1 MQTWVTVMTGVSPSF
16 RVGVSFRA
24 ISLRLILKWVLVVI
38 NIFMNQK
45 LPLDGHIYTLTAGR
59 VLYTNVLQIYLGRLL
74 FRATLKDRLGSCLS
88 TALEMGNLTAPKSM
102 HIKNSQLVYGRGSF
116 MSGNLHC

>member
-1 MQTWVTVMTGVSPSF
+1 
-16 RVGVSFRA
+16 
-24 ISLRLILKWVLVVI
+24 
-38 NIFMNQK
+38 MNQK

-116 MSGNLHC
+116 MSGNLHCCYISCWGLTADLQGVE